1 MKPNLIYIFADQW
14 RAEAAGFMNADQV
27 STPNMDRFASQGA
40 CFVNA
45 YSTFPLC
52 SPHRASLLTG
62 KYPFCCG
69 VWTNCKIGLEEI
81 VMLRPQE
88 ICISDVLKEHGYHTG
103 YIGKWHLDAPEQNF
117 VREPVSGARDWD
129 AYTPPG
135 ERRHGFDYWLSYG
148 TYDVHLDPHYWSD
161 SPEWMRP
168 GKWSV
173 EFETDKALEYLE
185 GREDQGQ
192 PFALFVSYNPPHLP
206 YEMVPDRYYDQVKDL
221 EIKWRD
227 NVPEAMRTEEMAVTT
242 RQYFAAVQGIDHE
255 FGRILSFLKDHGLE
269 ENTVVVLSA
278 DHGDMMGSQG
288 LMGKNVWYHEALHI
302 PLVIR
307 QKGRICPSRQEGVF
321 ASPDHMPT
329 LLDLLGLP
337 VPETCQG
344 RSHADGILYGA
355 GGQPQDMFICGYPG
369 GAAGV
374 AKFQKRGF
382 THKAYGWR
390 GIKTPRY
397 TFIVDN
403 TCEPGGTQTQYLYD
417 HDEDPYELSPRIID
431 GECREPLIL
440 EFRKK
445 LRHYLDL
452 QGDPFLFDESG
463 EIR

>member
-1 MKPNLIYIFADQW
+1 MKPNLIYVFADQW
-14 RAEAAGFMNADQV
+14 RAEAAGFMKEDQV
-27 STPNMDRFASQGA
+27 KTPNMDGFAAEGA

-62 KYPFCCG
+62 KYPFSCG
-69 VWTNCKIGLEEI
+69 VWTNCKTGLEEI

-88 ICISDVLKEHGYHTG
+88 ICISDVLKAHGYHTG

-161 SPEWMRP
+161 SPEWIRP

-185 GREDQGQ
+185 GREDQEQ

-206 YEMVPDRYYDQVKDL
+206 YELVPDRYYDQVKDL
-221 EIKWRD
+221 EIKWRE

-242 RQYFAAVQGIDHE
+242 RRYFAAVQGIDHE
-255 FGRILSFLKDHGLE
+255 FGRILAFLKDHGLE

-288 LMGKNVWYHEALHI
+288 LMGKNVWYQEALHI

-307 QKGRICPSRQEGVF
+307 QKGRILPGRQEGIF

-329 LLDLLGLP
+329 LLDLLDLP
-337 VPETCQG
+337 IPETCQG
-344 RSHADGILYGA
+344 HSHVKEILYGDSR
-355 GGQPQDMFICGYPG
+355 QPQDMFICGYPG
-369 GAAGV
+369 GAVGV
-374 AKFQKRGF
+374 AKFQSRGLS
-382 THKAYGWR
+382 HKAYGWR
-390 GIKTPRY
+390 GIRTSRY

-403 TCEPGGTQTQYLYD
+403 TCEPDGIQTQYLYD

-431 GECREPLIL
+431 ADCREPLIL
-440 EFRKK
+440 EFRTK

-452 QGDPFLFDESG
+452 QKDPFLFCESG
-463 EIR
+463 ETQ